1 MQNKEMVIRLLK
13 KCGIT
18 TNADGTE
25 NSEVNIWE
33 LDEYKKKSIIWKA
46 RVKMMKGER
55 MMKMKWSRMK
65 TMKRVESIKRMR
77 VVSMNIEHASLN
89 IAFYSS
95 LS

>member
-1 MQNKEMVIRLLK
+1 MQNKEMVVRLLK
-13 KCGIT
+13 KCGIA
-18 TNADGTE
+18 TNVDGME
-25 NSEVNIWE
+25 NSEVNIQE

-46 RVKMMKGER
+46 RMKMMKGER

-65 TMKRVESIKRMR
+65 TMKRVESIKWMR
-77 VVSMNIEHASLN
+77 VVTLNIEYPSLN

>member
-13 KCGIT
+13 KCGIA
-18 TNADGTE
+18 TNVDGME
-25 NSEVNIWE
+25 NSEVNIQE

-46 RVKMMKGER
+46 RMKMMKGER

-65 TMKRVESIKRMR
+65 TMKRVESIKWIR
-77 VVSMNIEHASLN
+77 VVTLNIECVSLN